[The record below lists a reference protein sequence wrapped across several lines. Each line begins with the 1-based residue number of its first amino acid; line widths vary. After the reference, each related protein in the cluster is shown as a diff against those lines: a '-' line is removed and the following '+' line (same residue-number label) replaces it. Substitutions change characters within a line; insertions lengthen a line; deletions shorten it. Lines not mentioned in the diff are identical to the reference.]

1 METHKTEE
9 KKIDSFQTK
18 CLRRILKVRWQQ
30 HISNFTI
37 LEIAETLN
45 ISGEIREGD
54 GIDRPHTK
62 KRSSR

>member
-54 GIDRPHTK
+54 GTG
-62 KRSSR
+62 SAAY